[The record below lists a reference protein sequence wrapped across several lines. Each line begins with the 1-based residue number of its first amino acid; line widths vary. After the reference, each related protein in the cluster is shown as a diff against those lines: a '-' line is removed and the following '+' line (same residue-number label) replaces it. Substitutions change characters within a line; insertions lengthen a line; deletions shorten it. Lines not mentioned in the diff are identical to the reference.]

1 MKKQQYGYVR
11 VSTKEQHTDRQM
23 AAMEKAGILR
33 NHIYEDKQSGKDFER
48 PQYKRLIRKLKSG
61 DVLYIKSI
69 DRLGRDYDEIIQQWR
84 KITKEMEVD
93 IVVIDFPLLDT
104 RSRENDLTG
113 IFIADLV
120 LQILSYVAQVERE
133 NIRQRQKEGIEVAK
147 VKGIRFGRPHKELP
161 SDFAVVYSQWEL
173 KRISAREAGRRL
185 GVDHKTFQKWVSQI
199 QRESRA
205 GGQVCQKK

>member
-48 PQYKRLIRKLKSG
+48 PQYKKLIRKLKPG

-84 KITKEMEVD
+84 KITKEMGVD

-113 IFIADLV
+113 VFIADLV

-147 VKGIRFGRPHKELP
+147 VKGIQFGRPKKELP
-161 SDFAVVYSQWEL
+161 QDFYMMYGQWEE
-173 KRISAREAGRRL
+173 KCISAREAARRL
-185 GVDHKTFQKWVSQI
+185 GVDHKTFGKWTRQI
-199 QRESRA
+199 KTDSGA
-205 GGQVCQKK
+205 GI